1 MATHSLPSIRQT
13 ISSHAIKAKK
23 NLSQNFI
30 FSPSVTDRIARLIPP
45 CDVLIE
51 IGPGP
56 GTLTRS
62 VLKHTKATQV
72 IGIEK
77 DSQFL
82 PALRELQ
89 DAYPAIFSFV
99 QSDVLRWDDHEGMV
113 QLGLKPGD
121 GKTVQLAGNLP
132 FNISTAIMLHWLE
145 RVNCQTGL
153 FHDRTM
159 GWTLMFQKEVAERI
173 VAKEGSSKRSRL
185 SVLVQSLCETKM
197 CHSLPSSVFRPK
209 PKVDAAVVQI
219 TPNPFSESPFHKTRI
234 SFKDFQ
240 DFLSVG
246 FRSPRQTIWNN
257 LVRLAQLEGAACAM
271 DKAGVEPSFRPQDI
285 STSQWIELSQLL
297 TANSQRK

>member
-23 NLSQNFI
+23 HLSQNFI

-62 VLKHTKATQV
+62 ILQHTKATQV
-72 IGIEK
+72 LGIEK

-89 DAYPAIFSFV
+89 DAYPSTFSFV
-99 QSDVLRWDDHEGMV
+99 QSDVLRWDDHEGMIE
-113 QLGLKPGD
+113 LNLKPGD

-145 RVNCQTGL
+145 RLDGKDGL
-153 FHDRTM
+153 FHDRKM
-159 GWTLMFQKEVAERI
+159 GWTLMFQKEVAQRI
-173 VAKEGSSKRSRL
+173 VAREGSSNRSRL
-185 SVLVQSLCETKM
+185 SVLVQSLCKTKM

-219 TPNPFSESPFHKTRI
+219 MPNALSESPFHKTRI

-240 DFLSVG
+240 DFLSIG
-246 FRSPRQTIWNN
+246 FRAPRKTIWNN
-257 LVRLAQLEGAACAM
+257 LKQLENAADAM
-271 DKAGVEPSFRPQDI
+271 EKAGVELSLRPQDV

-297 TANSQRK
+297 SANSQRK